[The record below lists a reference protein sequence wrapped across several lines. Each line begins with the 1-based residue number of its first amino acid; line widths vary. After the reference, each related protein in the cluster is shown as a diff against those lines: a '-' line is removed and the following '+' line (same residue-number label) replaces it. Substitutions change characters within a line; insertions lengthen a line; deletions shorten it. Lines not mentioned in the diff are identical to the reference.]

1 LDNGY
6 NNNLTNTLNSH
17 SENSTKWP
25 YSGDASLIEPE
36 ILEDMGVSM
45 LEDGVTNCENTKRLQ
60 SEECTILMENLAS
73 NNRSVID
80 DSDIFEYQEEVY
92 TSSSLEIAISDR
104 FVITKI
110 AGGFKLCL
118 LFTHTHTHVYTI
130 IFTGFNKIHVIQMI

>member
-1 LDNGY
+1 MVGLYLSCFCNKRVLHIYVHSKRLRLDNGC
-6 NNNLTNTLNSH
+6 NNNLNNTLNNH

-60 SEECTILMENLAS
+60 SEKCTILAENLAS

-80 DSDIFEYQEEVY
+80 DSDIFGYQEKVY

-104 FVITKI
+104 
-110 AGGFKLCL
+110 
-118 LFTHTHTHVYTI
+118 
-130 IFTGFNKIHVIQMI
+130 

>member
-1 LDNGY
+1 LDNGC
-6 NNNLTNTLNSH
+6 NNNLNNTLNNH

-60 SEECTILMENLAS
+60 SEKCTILAENLAS

-80 DSDIFEYQEEVY
+80 DSDIFGYQEKVY

-118 LFTHTHTHVYTI
+118 LFTHTCMCIYI
-130 IFTGFNKIHVIQMI
+130 YIYMYIYIYINI